1 MKALL
6 DYLSQYVRT
15 LTVYGFSG
23 SDEQREMLAEWL
35 GGHGVHL
42 QTVETDGSGP
52 GNVAVLHRDTE
63 VLGACTLDQLLARA
77 DVGADIGDEREP
89 ALDILS
95 QFPAEVVVK
104 RGLSVTEMVRVS
116 RDYERRALR
125 EGAGTLHAG
134 FQQLSQIAGSER
146 TMETYAAL
154 VDAGVD
160 VYVYG
165 YPDARVEDAPF
176 TVVEDRQQE
185 LERYWFL
192 LYDGGGNPHRT
203 AALVSEECVT
213 ERPAGSAAG
222 APGGTGGSYDSYFT
236 TDPEVVADLFDL
248 ADEDHG
254 DLLRLSA

>member
-1 MKALL
+1 MRALL
-6 DYLSQYVRT
+6 DHLSQYVRT
-15 LTVYGFSG
+15 LTVYGFAG
-23 SDEQREMLAEWL
+23 SEKQLAELAGWL
-35 GGHGVHL
+35 DGYGVHL

-52 GNVAVLHRDTE
+52 GNVAVLHRDSE
-63 VLGACTLDQLLARA
+63 VLGACTVEALLARA
-77 DVGADIGDEREP
+77 DIGAEIDDDREP

-116 RDYERRALR
+116 REYERRALR

-134 FQQLSQIAGSER
+134 FQQLSQIAGSEQ

-154 VDAGVD
+154 VDAGVG

-165 YPDARVEDAPF
+165 YPDTGLENPPF
-176 TVVEDRQQE
+176 TVVEDRQRD

-192 LYDGGGNPHRT
+192 LYDGGGNPRRT
-203 AALVSEECVT
+203 AALVSEECLT
-213 ERPAGSAAG
+213 DETGGDADG
-222 APGGTGGSYDSYFT
+222 APGGSGGSYDSYFT
-236 TDPEVVADLFDL
+236 TAPEVVADLFDL
-248 ADEDHG
+248 ADEEHG

>member
-1 MKALL
+1 MRALL
-6 DYLSQYVRT
+6 DYLSQYVQT
-15 LTVYGFSG
+15 LTVYGFAG
-23 SDEQREMLAEWL
+23 SEERLAELAGWL
-35 GGHGVHL
+35 DGYGVHL

-52 GNVAVLHRDTE
+52 GNVAVLHRDSE
-63 VLGACTLDQLLARA
+63 VLGACTVEALLTR
-77 DVGADIGDEREP
+77 ADIGAETGDDREP

-134 FQQLSQIAGSER
+134 FQQLSQIAASEQ

-154 VDAGVD
+154 VDAGVE

-165 YPDARVEDAPF
+165 YPDTTFEDPPF
-176 TVVEDRQQE
+176 TVVEDRQRE

-203 AALVSEECVT
+203 AALVSEECAT
-213 ERPAGSAAG
+213 DESSRDAT
-222 APGGTGGSYDSYFT
+222 GTPEGPGGSYDSYFT
-236 TDPEVVADLFDL
+236 TAPGVVTDLFDL
-248 ADEDHG
+248 ADEEHG